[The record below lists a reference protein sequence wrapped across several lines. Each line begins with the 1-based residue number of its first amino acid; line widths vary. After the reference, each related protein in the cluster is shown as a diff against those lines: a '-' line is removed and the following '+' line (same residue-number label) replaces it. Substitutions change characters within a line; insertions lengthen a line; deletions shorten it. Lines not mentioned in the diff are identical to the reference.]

1 MLLTQELAAEQFEGE
16 WRAVEGSDYF
26 QSPLLYK
33 ENGFKKKEDAEAFIQ
48 KMKALEQTEAE
59 VCSIER
65 KKETRYAP
73 LLFNLAEPV
82 SYTHLILGIGSPHMG
97 NEPVI
102 SEHLS
107 AVLSQQRDN
116 LELILGQVNL
126 STVPGLSLIHIW
138 HNWCISEKSTKLY
151 HLTYTFSDH
160 RD

>member
-1 MLLTQELAAEQFEGE
+1 MTQELAAEQFEGE

-73 LLFNLAEPV
+73 LLFNLAELQNEC
-82 SYTHLILGIGSPHMG
+82 SKRFKISPD
-97 NEPVI
+97 ETLKITQELYEKKLVTYPRTDA
-102 SEHLS
+102 LR
-107 AVLSQQRDN
+107 AVYSCGKGDL
-116 LELILGQVNL
+116 
-126 STVPGLSLIHIW
+126 
-138 HNWCISEKSTKLY
+138 
-151 HLTYTFSDH
+151 
-160 RD
+160 